1 MSVAFHLGE
10 VLIAYAVDGA
20 FEAAPELERRA
31 CWLDMVV
38 EIHVHVLLLI
48 QDVSLDADA
57 GFLCGMANI

>member
-1 MSVAFHLGE
+1 LGE

-20 FEAAPELERRA
+20 FEAAPELERRT

-38 EIHVHVLLLI
+38 KIHMHVLLLI

>member
-1 MSVAFHLGE
+1 MSIAFHLGE

-31 CWLDMVV
+31 CWLDMTVK
-38 EIHVHVLLLI
+38 IHVRVLLLI
-48 QDVSLDADA
+48 QGLSLVGEP